1 MKVKIGSQIGLN
13 GRKNVKKI
21 SLPNRP
27 KKMWQATQI
36 FSHAQGLQIKKQK
49 FSSNSKVSVTKK
61 PPMRNR
67 HLNKLQNVANIKQ
80 SADFQCDSIPLHN
93 RFKVF
98 NSVKHFPESVLTV
111 QNCEQ
116 KTTCLHFDDKCKLD
130 NCDVTSK
137 KACGRDNTMETV
149 KSIGNDY
156 TETVVDNVYQIAKKF
171 DRNMEGESNN
181 SNKNTSAS
189 PLQHRSTFPP
199 GLEDKY
205 DLDLRFRP
213 RHQKKIASAK
223 HCVTLQNWNDQ
234 NCEKFGFI
242 PLGEILLPPVDLNNI
257 SKEKIFDV
265 HRRIKASGTHNFL
278 QSQIL
283 IQSQLKPELWECHL
297 TGYSDS
303 QLSRNPLYIDTP
315 YHRQYHK
322 SSQKIG

>member
-36 FSHAQGLQIKKQK
+36 FSHAQGLEIKKQK
-49 FSSNSKVSVTKK
+49 FSSNSKVSVTKN

-137 KACGRDNTMETV
+137 KACGQDNTMETV

-156 TETVVDNVYQIAKKF
+156 TETVVDNVYQIAKNS

-199 GLEDKY
+199 GQEDKY

-257 SKEKIFDV
+257 SKEKNFDV

-283 IQSQLKPELWECHL
+283 IQSQLKPELWERHL

-303 QLSRNPLYIDTP
+303 QLSRNPLYTDTP